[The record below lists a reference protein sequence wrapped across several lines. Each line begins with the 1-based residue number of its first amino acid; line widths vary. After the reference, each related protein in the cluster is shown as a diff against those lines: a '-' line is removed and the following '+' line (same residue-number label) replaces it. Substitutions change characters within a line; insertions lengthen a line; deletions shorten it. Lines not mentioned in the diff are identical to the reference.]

1 MLYLDEGENYERDF
15 STSQRCS
22 DIVRSG
28 LARAGLV
35 ANCAESVWTP
45 VQRSEWSGIS
55 WDVLGAVLSIPQ
67 LRIDRLIS
75 TLTTFKDRLPVVTP
89 RSIAAVVAK
98 IISLS
103 PCV

>member
-1 MLYLDEGENYERDF
+1 M
-15 STSQRCS
+15 
-22 DIVRSG
+22 
-28 LARAGLV
+28 

-55 WDVLGAVLSIPQ
+55 WDVLGAVLCIPQ

-75 TLTTFKDRLPVVTP
+75 TLTIFKDRLSVVTP
-89 RSIAAVVAK
+89 RSIAAVVVK